1 MVDFVGNLPESKA
14 GMTQSMIPIDG
25 GGMLLIGAHSGAGM
39 LQAQELARTGAF
51 DYIATSSKR
60 GRPDAPGPS
69 SIWVAAMQ
77 NEVTHYM
84 AQCDDKDPAQ
94 LRCLTNWR
102 PSPKD
107 LPVPPP
113 MDLPDFDEYRAT
125 VDWVKANMSNLTAKQ
140 LKTNLRMLEDLLAG
154 VKSEL
159 RAATRRIGHPQFKD
173 QKEELEAMK
182 LDMGEKEVELM
193 DLIADLTK
201 LVGERPALEGAD
213 LE

>member
-25 GGMLLIGAHSGAGM
+25 GGLLLVGAHSGAGM

-107 LPVPPP
+107 LPAPSMEMPE
-113 MDLPDFDEYRAT
+113 FDEYRINI
-125 VDWVKANMSNLTAKQ
+125 DWVKANMSNLTARQ
-140 LKTNLRMLEDLLAG
+140 LKTNIRMLEDMLAG

-159 RAATRRIGHPQFKD
+159 KTASRRIGHPQFKQQQD
-173 QKEELEAMK
+173 QLEAMK
-182 LDMGEKEVELM
+182 ADMGEKEVELM

-201 LVGERPALEGAD
+201 LLGERPALEGAD
-213 LE
+213 GE